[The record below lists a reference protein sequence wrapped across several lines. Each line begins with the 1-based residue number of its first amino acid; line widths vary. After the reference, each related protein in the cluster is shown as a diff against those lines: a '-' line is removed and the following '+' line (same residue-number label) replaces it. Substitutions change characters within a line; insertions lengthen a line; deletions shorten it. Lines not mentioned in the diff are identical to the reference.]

1 MTFYHK
7 PMFVTRVMNSA
18 MGFLASVGLTPSD
31 TVTLEVKGR
40 RSGQV
45 RSTVVNTADVDGQR
59 YLVSPRG
66 LGDWVRNVRAAG
78 GEAAIRHRGRKN
90 VRLEELPPAQTAAI
104 IQAYL
109 KKTKIATKAHFG
121 IDPDAP
127 LAEFEKIAPRHPVFK
142 ITPNP

>member
-7 PMFVTRVMNSA
+7 PMLLTRAMNSA

-40 RSGQV
+40 RSGQM
-45 RSTVVNTADVDGQR
+45 RSTVVTTADVDGQR

-66 LGDWVRNVRAAG
+66 EGDWVRNVRAAG
-78 GEAAIRHRGRKN
+78 GEAAIRHRGRTS
-90 VRLEELPPAQTAAI
+90 VRLEEMSPAGTAAV

-109 KKTKIATKAHFG
+109 RKTKMATKAHFG
-121 IDPDAP
+121 IDPEAP
-127 LAEFEKIAPRHPVFK
+127 ITEFEAIASRHPVFK
-142 ITPNP
+142 ISEA

>member
-7 PMFVTRVMNSA
+7 PTFLTRMVNSA
-18 MGFLASVGLTPSD
+18 MGFFASMGLVPSG
-31 TVTLEVKGR
+31 TITLEVKGR
-40 RSGQV
+40 RSGQA
-45 RSTVVNTADVDGQR
+45 RSTVVTAVEVDGQR

-78 GEAAIRHRGRKN
+78 GEAAIRHRGRTN
-90 VRLEELPPAQTAAI
+90 VRLEEMAPAQTAAI

-109 KKTKIATKAHFG
+109 KKTKMATKAHFG

-127 LAEFEKIAPRHPVFK
+127 IAEFEKIASRHPVFK
-142 ITPNP
+142 ITEA

>member
-7 PMFVTRVMNSA
+7 PMFLTRIMNSA
-18 MGFLASVGLTPSD
+18 MGFFASVGLTPSD
-31 TVTLEVKGR
+31 IVTLEVKGR
-40 RSGQV
+40 HSGHV
-45 RSTVVNTADVDGQR
+45 RSTVVTTAEVDGQR

-66 LGDWVRNVRAAG
+66 NSEWVRNVRAAG

-90 VRLEELPPAQTAAI
+90 VRLEEMPPAQTAAV

-109 KKTKIATKAHFG
+109 KKTKMATKAHFG

-127 LAEFEKIAPRHPVFK
+127 IAEFEKIASNHPVFK
-142 ITPNP
+142 ITEA